1 MTFVLQLHF
10 VKMKLNLKQKK
21 NAKKD
26 VLRFDYLLYFFFF
39 FFLTPSYWTA
49 IPSKLDLLIFIPDV
63 FPFTSYNNLTVTV
76 ANCYHIDST
85 LGLMVEVKGCLKTS
99 HITGLGESPS

>member
-21 NAKKD
+21 KKENAKKD
-26 VLRFDYLLYFFFF
+26 VLRFDYLLFF

-49 IPSKLDLLIFIPDV
+49 IPSELDLLVFIPDV
-63 FPFTSYNNLTVTV
+63 SPPLILKKVTLTVTV
-76 ANCYHIDST
+76 TNC
-85 LGLMVEVKGCLKTS
+85 
-99 HITGLGESPS
+99 

>member
-26 VLRFDYLLYFFFF
+26 VLRFDYLLYS
-39 FFLTPSYWTA
+39 LTPSYWTA
-49 IPSKLDLLIFIPDV
+49 IPSKLDLLVFIPDI
-63 FPFTSYNNLTVTV
+63 FPITSYHNLTVTV
-76 ANCYHIDST
+76 ANCYYIAST
-85 LGLMVEVKGCLKTS
+85 LGLMVEVNGCFKTS
-99 HITGLGESPS
+99 HHWFW